1 MDALDAVLAALAQA
15 QHGAPLTPSLVHYV
29 FFPVSQL
36 LTASERGIHALTDR
50 VKGRVFAVLTALA
63 RDWWRAWTAAAVGP
77 LAPGAS
83 LATVPQWRVWEQLL
97 LLAAMALGAGLTAAS
112 DATRVHMATFA
123 AELLAPRFASAAP
136 ASGEWEWDG
145 VSELPDLD
153 MDDDASSAAL
163 AAQVYP
169 AAPHVHAARSVP
181 AVVGALTHLV
191 KLALDVSVG
200 TAQVPLRVPLVRV
213 AEHASATW
221 LAGDVA
227 AASFAGDDAAGAFAR
242 WHASAASA
250 ARDAVAQRLTPILPG
265 MASALLKIALGRGAD
280 GAACALRVLAKLLV
294 MCIGDSVTHALR
306 AADAPPAPRVPA
318 RLEDI
323 VRAVHVAPD
332 GELTRAESDSESLA
346 DSVASEA
353 TASTAATSASASAS
367 VVEAAVRDVQWLRR
381 TMRMVMITLN
391 ALEPLS
397 ASESAAVLV
406 ALADCADAL
415 LAGAAHTLDWAW
427 ELFAPDVASPR
438 QPTRTLMRVL
448 LDARTDHHADRVS
461 ARADLALAVHAP
473 RRLDLVDSALGDA
486 LSALPRAIRRV
497 HDAAVVSLAARVASA
512 ADVLSGAA
520 AHAQLAH
527 RTRGIL
533 RMLGPAGGVSTWGDA
548 IDAALRPDGRI
559 PQWTADLHLRPSFAA
574 LEPRAVDALGRMW
587 NACGAAVVRLVAAA
601 AHAHVGAVPT
611 GFRSVFYAPLHLLEA
626 GAAARTTHTATLYAA
641 DELLRGAARLV
652 SEPRAAAFIESRAG
666 APARRLALECG
677 RSAAEVVLGVWE
689 HDLED
694 EHPPLAVGR
703 ARAADAPE
711 VRTGLVE
718 APRDATHLDYVNSAS
733 LANAGDAPAA
743 AAHARAV
750 QRRDAALRVGDMQL
764 LSVLAS
770 AAELMGTAFRTLLL
784 RALYVCVSALGSG
797 DVLLCEAAQLAL
809 ERIAAACAYPSVASC
824 VLHNADYVLGTA
836 SHLLVS
842 GLGHELYG
850 AVTRESAP
858 RVLLSARAAPWVLV
872 QVIRLLGVQV
882 LPLVEDALDEVLDAL
897 DMYHGYPEVSLGLLQ
912 VLAHIMRA
920 VAGDVPEKRLEH
932 ARAPDAVAE
941 FAAWLSSGAAEAPDA
956 GADADPNPNP
966 DPDPDPNP
974 DGAGAHT
981 RAIIVQI
988 LERAVPFLSHESPR
1002 LRTTALDMIRDGV
1015 HILGAEQRYTDLY
1028 PVLHRAWPLLMAR
1041 LGAGVSARLPP
1052 LRAALPDEQ
1061 DANVWMHAAACIG
1074 AIGLHASDVFG
1085 RPIVEQAWPRFQ
1097 RILAALDEP
1106 RPAPGVRI
1114 LVPHAT
1120 PALVVQHI
1128 ADALAAVVAALGTHT
1143 DSRALWDM
1151 AAHPQLLD
1159 TLDTRQPRAVHAA
1172 GERLWHALE
1181 RADAC
1186 AAWLVLRS
1194 AQTGHPLAFLER
1206 PALQSSLYITEL

>member
-1 MDALDAVLAALAQA
+1 MLAALAQV
-15 QHGAPLTPSLVHYV
+15 QQSAPLTPSLVHYV
-29 FFPVSQL
+29 FFPLSQL
-36 LTASERGIHALTDR
+36 LTSNERGIHALSDR
-50 VKGRVFAVLTALA
+50 VKSRVFAVLAALA

-77 LAPGAS
+77 LPAGAS
-83 LATVPQWRVWEQLL
+83 LATVSQWRVWEQLL
-97 LLAAMALGAGLTAAS
+97 LLAAMALGSGLTTAS
-112 DATRVHMATFA
+112 DATRVHMASFA
-123 AELLAPRFASAAP
+123 VELLAPRFAP
-136 ASGEWEWDG
+136 AQDEWEWDG

-153 MDDDASSAAL
+153 MDDASSATL
-163 AAQVYP
+163 AVQIYP
-169 AAPHVHAARSVP
+169 AAQHVRAARDVP

-200 TAQVPLRVPLVRV
+200 TTQAPLRVPLMRV
-213 AEHASATW
+213 AEHASMTW
-221 LAGDVA
+221 LAGDIA
-227 AASFAGDDAAGAFAR
+227 AASFVGDDAVGAFAR
-242 WHASAASA
+242 WHASTESA
-250 ARDAVAQRLTPILPG
+250 ARDAVAQRLTPIIPG
-265 MASALLKIALGRGAD
+265 MTSSLLKAALGRGAD
-280 GAACALRVLAKLLV
+280 GAACALRLLAKLLV
-294 MCIGDSVTHALR
+294 MCVGDSVTRSLR
-306 AADAPPAPRVPA
+306 AADAPAAPRVPA

-323 VRAVHVAPD
+323 MRAVHVAPD
-332 GELTRAESDSESLA
+332 GELTRAESDTESLA
-346 DSVASEA
+346 DSVASET
-353 TASTAATSASASAS
+353 TASTAATS
-367 VVEAAVRDVQWLRR
+367 VVEAAVRDIQWLRR

-415 LAGAAHTLDWAW
+415 LAGLAHTLDWAW
-427 ELFAPDVASPR
+427 ELFAPDVASPQ

-448 LDARTDHHADRVS
+448 LDVRTDHHADRVS
-461 ARADLALAVHAP
+461 ARADSALAVHAP
-473 RRLDLVDSALGDA
+473 RRVDLVDAALTDA

-497 HDAAVVSLAARVASA
+497 HDAAIVCLATRVASA

-527 RTRGIL
+527 RSLGIL
-533 RMLGPAGGVSTWGDA
+533 RVLGPAGGVGTWGDA

-559 PQWTADLHLRPSFAA
+559 PQWTVDLHLRPSFAA

-587 NACGAAVVRLVAAA
+587 HACGAAIARLVAVAA
-601 AHAHVGAVPT
+601 QEHVGTVPT

-626 GAAARTTHTATLYAA
+626 GASARTTHVAALYAA

-652 SEPRAAAFIESRAG
+652 SERRAAAFIESRAG

-694 EHPPLAVGR
+694 EHPPLDVSQTA
-703 ARAADAPE
+703 AADAPE

-718 APRDATHLDYVNSAS
+718 APRDVTHLDYVNSAS

-743 AAHARAV
+743 AAQQRAV
-750 QRRDAALRVGDMQL
+750 QRRDAALRLGDMQL
-764 LSVLAS
+764 LSILAS
-770 AAELMGTAFRTLLL
+770 AAELMGTAFRALLL

-809 ERIAAACAYPSVASC
+809 ERIAAACAYPNVASC

-897 DMYHGYPEVSLGLLQ
+897 DVYHGYPEMSLGLLQ
-912 VLAHIMRA
+912 VLAHIMRT
-920 VAGDVPEKRLEH
+920 VAGDVPEKRIEH

-941 FAAWLSSGAAEAPDA
+941 FAAWLSGAEVPTPEHAFDAAPDT
-956 GADADPNPNP
+956 
-966 DPDPDPNP
+966 

-1002 LRTTALDMIRDGV
+1002 LRITALDMIRDGV

-1041 LGAGVSARLPP
+1041 LGASVSARLPP

-1074 AIGLHASDVFG
+1074 AIGLHASDAFG
-1085 RPIVEQAWPRFQ
+1085 RHIVEQAWPRFQ
-1097 RILAALDEP
+1097 RILAAFDEP
-1106 RPAPGVRI
+1106 RPTPSVRI

-1128 ADALAAVVAALGTHT
+1128 ADALAVVLAALGTHT

-1159 TLDTRQPRAVHAA
+1159 TLDTRQPRAVHRA
-1172 GERLWHALE
+1172 GEHLWHAIE

-1186 AAWLVLRS
+1186 VAWLVLRS
-1194 AQTGHPLAFLER
+1194 AQTGYPLAFLER